1 MPKQRR
7 PRADWGPANRLKA
20 GPERMSIL
28 LRLHKAGR
36 LHLPR
41 VNPVDGV

>member
-1 MPKQRR
+1 MLMQRR
-7 PRADWGPANRLKA
+7 PHADWGPANCLKA

-28 LRLHKAGR
+28 LRLHQAGR
-36 LHLPR
+36 LLLPR